1 MKALISVFNKDIV
14 VEFARAL
21 NELGLEIIATEGTA
35 RLILDNGIP
44 VTKVSAFTGVQE
56 LLGGKLKTLHPTIH
70 AAIATGAI
78 EIVVVNLIP
87 LDSSSGNTLD
97 NMDLGGV
104 AMLRSGIK
112 NFEQV
117 SVIVNPARYKGI
129 IDEIRVKGEITR
141 DTKLSLAKEASKYI
155 VAYESKINLILE
167 RMS

>member
-1 MKALISVFNKDIV
+1 M
-14 VEFARAL
+14 
-21 NELGLEIIATEGTA
+21 
-35 RLILDNGIP
+35 
-44 VTKVSAFTGVQE
+44 
-56 LLGGKLKTLHPTIH
+56 LGGKLKTLHPTIH

-78 EIVVVNLIP
+78 EIVTVNLIP
-87 LDSSSGNTLD
+87 LDISSENTLD

-129 IDEIRVKGEITR
+129 IEELRIKGEIAR
-141 DTKLSLAKEASKYI
+141 DMKLSLAKDASKYI